1 MEKRLAAAPRGWSAL
16 PADVLARVLARLT
29 GDVPSL
35 CAAACVAPAWRDA
48 AAEPRLWVC
57 LKLLPDTAG
66 AEHLTDERLKA
77 LVARSRGLL
86 ASLDVSGARQL
97 TNKGL
102 TAVLQQPHALTAFS
116 AAIVHGALTA
126 SGVARALA
134 AQRGRML
141 ELSVQGL
148 DCGPPIHLDDTSDS
162 DGARDSW
169 RAACDDV
176 IAALRALMAPEGVLD
191 GDHVCS
197 GEDDDSE
204 PCPAMC
210 GRADLCA
217 KCGTALCAEHQTF
230 LECIECCLPFCRDT
244 CIHTAGCDSCVGA
257 CLAERYRTSS
267 SEARKRRRDAP

>member
-1 MEKRLAAAPRGWSAL
+1 MEKRRGAAASGGWSAL
-16 PADVLARVLARLT
+16 PADVLARVLSRLA
-29 GDVPSL
+29 GDVSSL

-126 SGVARALA
+126 SGVVRALA
-134 AQRGRML
+134 AQRGRMRKV
-141 ELSVQGL
+141 SVQGL
-148 DCGPPIHLDDTSDS
+148 DCGPRLPVADDT
-162 DGARDSW
+162 AEFRIALISW
-169 RAACDDV
+169 HTACNDV
-176 IAALRALMAPEGVLD
+176 IAALRALMAPDGVLV
-191 GDHVCS
+191 GDRLCS
-197 GEDDDSE
+197 GDGWYK
-204 PCPAMC
+204 PCTVLC
-210 GRADLCA
+210 GRANVCA
-217 KCGTALCAEHQTF
+217 NCNEALCADHQDGRF
-230 LECIECCLPFCRDT
+230 VVCIWCSRLFCVDI
-244 CIHTAGCDSCVGA
+244 CGGVA
-257 CLAERYRTSS
+257 CEPCFR
-267 SEARKRRRDAP
+267 ARVSNNPPN